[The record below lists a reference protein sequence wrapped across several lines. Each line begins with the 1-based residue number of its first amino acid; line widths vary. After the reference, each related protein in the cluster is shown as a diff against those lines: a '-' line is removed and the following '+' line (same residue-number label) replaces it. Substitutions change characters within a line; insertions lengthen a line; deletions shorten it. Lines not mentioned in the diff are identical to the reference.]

1 MKTLLFTAL
10 FAATALAQAAPAA
23 HEHHAHEHDAYAI
36 HAASAP
42 TADAPA
48 HATEYHAAMMS
59 MHDDMMKGISLQN
72 PDAAFA
78 AGMLPHHQGAVKM
91 AEIQLKHGSD
101 RQMNRLAKDIIRTQ
115 TAEIKLMQRWLAQH
129 PSEPA
134 GAAAPAH
141 VAEYHAAMTGMHG
154 DMMKGIQLQNP
165 DAAFAAGMLPHHQGA
180 VKMAEIQLKY
190 GRDNRL
196 RELAQDI
203 IRSQSAE
210 IAFMKRW
217 QEKHSATP
225 PAHH

>member
-10 FAATALAQAAPAA
+10 FAATALAHAAPAA
-23 HEHHAHEHDAYAI
+23 HEHDAHAM

-42 TADAPA
+42 ANDTPVHAD
-48 HATEYHAAMMS
+48 EYHTAMMS

-91 AEIQLKHGSD
+91 AEIQLK
-101 RQMNRLAKDIIRTQ
+101 
-115 TAEIKLMQRWLAQH
+115 
-129 PSEPA
+129 
-134 GAAAPAH
+134 
-141 VAEYHAAMTGMHG
+141 
-154 DMMKGIQLQNP
+154 
-165 DAAFAAGMLPHHQGA
+165 
-180 VKMAEIQLKY
+180 Y

-196 RELAQDI
+196 RDLAQDI
-203 IRSQSAE
+203 TRTQSAE
-210 IAFMKRW
+210 IAFMKLW